1 MISRGL
7 RLRDFKLDLPSQRTI
22 WYTHY
27 SIISPQLDE
36 RELLFKMESSFFSL
50 SLVSDRGFG
59 HGTSFDYRINKCGKK
74 NSNVAR
80 VDLSFRRTGFS
91 CRRGGFPTTMRRTAA
106 TVCCAGHLA
115 QTRTKTAAKPRDE
128 SLSKI
133 VTGRK

>member
-1 MISRGL
+1 M
-7 RLRDFKLDLPSQRTI
+7 K
-22 WYTHY
+22 
-27 SIISPQLDE
+27 E
-36 RELLFKMESSFFSL
+36 NLLFKMESSFFSL

-59 HGTSFDYRINKCGKK
+59 HGTSFDYRINKRGK

-80 VDLSFRRTGFS
+80 VGLSFRRTGFP
-91 CRRGGFPTTMRRTAA
+91 CRRGGFPTTMRRMAA